1 MNPRGLSRSCAAEY
15 VGCSPRKFDQMILDG
30 LMPAP
35 RLIGTKKIWDRV
47 ELDEAF
53 EELPREVEGDE
64 WDVVIGSH
72 QIR

>member
-1 MNPRGLSRSCAAEY
+1 MSPRGLSRSCAAEY
-15 VGCSPRKFDQMILDG
+15 VGCSPRKFDQMILNG

-35 RLIGTKKIWDRV
+35 RLIGTKRIWDRV

>member
-53 EELPREVEGDE
+53 EALPREVEGGE
-64 WDVVIGSH
+64 WDEFFNTN
-72 QIR
+72 

>member
-1 MNPRGLSRSCAAEY
+1 MNPRGLSRSCAGEY
-15 VGCSPRKFDQMILDG
+15 VCCSPRKFDQMILDG

-53 EELPREVEGDE
+53 EELPREVEGNSVDA
-64 WDVVIGSH
+64 IFSAL
-72 QIR
+72 

>member
-15 VGCSPRKFDQMILDG
+15 VVCSPRKFDQMILDG

-53 EELPREVEGDE
+53 EELPREFEGGE
-64 WDVVIGSH
+64 WDAVISKL
-72 QIR
+72 

>member
-15 VGCSPRKFDQMILDG
+15 VGCSLRKFDQMVLDG

-53 EELPREVEGDE
+53 EELPRELEQGKWDE
-64 WDVVIGSH
+64 FFNTN
-72 QIR
+72 

>member
-1 MNPRGLSRSCAAEY
+1 MGR
-15 VGCSPRKFDQMILDG
+15 SPRKFDQMILDG

-53 EELPREVEGDE
+53 EELPREFEGNSVDA
-64 WDVVIGSH
+64 IFTN

>member
-1 MNPRGLSRSCAAEY
+1 MNPRGLSGSCAAEY

-53 EELPREVEGDE
+53 EELPREVEGGE
-64 WDVVIGSH
+64 WDEFFNTN
-72 QIR
+72 

>member
-15 VGCSPRKFDQMILDG
+15 VGCSLRKFDQMILDG

-53 EELPREVEGDE
+53 EELPRELEQGKWDE
-64 WDVVIGSH
+64 FFNTN
-72 QIR
+72 

>member
-1 MNPRGLSRSCAAEY
+1 MNARGLSRSCAAEY
-15 VGCSPRKFDQMILDG
+15 VGCSPRKFDQMIREG
-30 LMPAP
+30 IMPAP

-53 EELPREVEGDE
+53 EELPREFEGNTVDA
-64 WDVVIGSH
+64 IFTN

>member
-1 MNPRGLSRSCAAEY
+1 M
-15 VGCSPRKFDQMILDG
+15 GCSPRKFDQMILDG

-53 EELPREVEGDE
+53 EELPREFEGGE
-64 WDVVIGSH
+64 WDEFFNTN
-72 QIR
+72 